1 VKDEVERWT
10 ISNGLGIGKFSRVYE
25 VTEPEDQ
32 STDVYV
38 LKYFSLPDRGR
49 QEELTLR
56 QLQAEGVSNVPTVH
70 DTVHSIQYYALILTP
85 VGIPIILASQT
96 NPITQLMALT
106 LFETIS
112 HAHRLKIIHRDVKP
126 ENIFLD
132 RKDLNRIILN
142 DWGSAVT
149 ISDGND
155 NFPYEG
161 TPLYGRQCIKEQAQV
176 ATEALDLHCLVKT
189 LYQIKQQRY
198 PGCGSEW
205 GEIQEY
211 WISVARKF
219 PTFQTLLNCADAGN
233 ATELRRYLEGMWY

>member
-1 VKDEVERWT
+1 
-10 ISNGLGIGKFSRVYE
+10 
-25 VTEPEDQ
+25 
-32 STDVYV
+32 VYV

-56 QLQAEGVSNVPTVH
+56 HLQAEGVSNVPTVH
-70 DTVHSIQYYALILTP
+70 DTVHSIQYYALIMTP

-96 NPITQLMALT
+96 NPITQLMAL
-106 LFETIS
+106 ETIS